1 MAMWLIFVLLDI
13 WKCVIMKGP
22 SSKKNSTTAGLTV
35 KGYHVNLWLVS
46 SVWSVSALI
55 NNPPTDLSSMHKCTV
70 SQNKTHPADQLSRIV
85 DLGGF
90 GRLSVHV
97 VSGSF

>member
-22 SSKKNSTTAGLTV
+22 SSNKNSTMAGLTV

-46 SVWSVSALI
+46 TVWSVSAHI
-55 NNPPTDLSSMHKCTV
+55 SHPPADLSSMHKCTV
-70 SQNKTHPADQLSRIV
+70 SQNKTDRAGQLSKVV
-85 DLGGF
+85 D
-90 GRLSVHV
+90 
-97 VSGSF
+97 